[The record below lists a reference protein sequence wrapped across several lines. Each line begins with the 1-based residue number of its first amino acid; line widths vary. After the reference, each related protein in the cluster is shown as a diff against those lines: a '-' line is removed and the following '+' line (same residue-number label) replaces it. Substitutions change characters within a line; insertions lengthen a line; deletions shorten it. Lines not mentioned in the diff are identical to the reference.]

1 LLFCKDWI
9 KYNLTDVLCT
19 DQTDGSIPF
28 LNVATRQYD
37 AEQLARL
44 DLSELMPKLPEII
57 PSHEVAGYVTERA
70 AALTGLVAGTPVIS
84 GMMDVNANAIGV
96 GAITAGQSFTILGT
110 TGINCSVLNQPVFAP
125 PNIGASACH
134 SVPGNWIRLL
144 GAMAGTPNLDWYL
157 GCMGYDVTTLD
168 FSDIE
173 RMVAEVPAGCGGV
186 IFHPYLQGERAPFL
200 NAGATGSFFGVTSTT
215 TKAHLIRAVYEGV
228 AFSVKHCYSLMGT
241 PSEVF
246 LAGGGAQSEFWSQM
260 IADMLGCTVTVPAGA
275 QFGTLGAA
283 MTGGVGVGVF
293 DSFED
298 AVQVCVRVERR
309 YHADPQATA
318 IYDAWFPVYTDLI
331 HQMETF
337 WQKRRTFTQIERK
350 TQVN

>member
-1 LLFCKDWI
+1 MTQQYLLGIDAGTSMVKSTLYDTQGREIATTKTRVPVLSPQSGWSEQRMDEMWQGVVTTLRDLLEQTTVNPSEIAVVCPTGQGDGAWPVDMNGSPIRPAPLWNDGRAADIISAWESSGVIEAAFAPGGTAIWSGSAAGVLAWMKQHEPDNYSRVDRLLFCKDWI

-37 AEQLARL
+37 AEQLVRL

-157 GCMGYDVTTLD
+157 GCMGYDVTQ
-168 FSDIE
+168 
-173 RMVAEVPAGCGGV
+173 VPV
-186 IFHPYLQGERAPFL
+186 
-200 NAGATGSFFGVTSTT
+200 
-215 TKAHLIRAVYEGV
+215 
-228 AFSVKHCYSLMGT
+228 
-241 PSEVF
+241 
-246 LAGGGAQSEFWSQM
+246 
-260 IADMLGCTVTVPAGA
+260 
-275 QFGTLGAA
+275 
-283 MTGGVGVGVF
+283 
-293 DSFED
+293 
-298 AVQVCVRVERR
+298 
-309 YHADPQATA
+309 
-318 IYDAWFPVYTDLI
+318 
-331 HQMETF
+331 
-337 WQKRRTFTQIERK
+337 
-350 TQVN
+350 